1 MVMITGETGC
11 LGNPGFLGTPKTHVC
26 VASSQPLLPSLVH
39 WPRQDSLFVLSNSVM
54 QLLWVALSH
63 RARVHVCLFSG
74 ASYPALPSCPL
85 RDVAKKVQ
93 SWGCST
99 FAKP

>member
-1 MVMITGETGC
+1 MVMVTGETGC
-11 LGNPGFLGTPKTHVC
+11 LGNSGFLGTPKTHVC

-63 RARVHVCLFSG
+63 RARVMSAFSQG
-74 ASYPALPSCPL
+74 LLTRPFPAVL
-85 RDVAKKVQ
+85 
-93 SWGCST
+93 
-99 FAKP
+99 